1 MKAGWTSLGRGTS
14 PEEPTGADPWA
25 GGPWQY
31 TEGTSRPAPGFA
43 DPSAVTRRIAAGA
56 GVGAAG
62 VGTAGAGAGAGAG
75 AVAGN
80 GTASATATATRPV
93 EAPTRFIETAPH
105 GNGVPAGAPGH
116 GRPPKRRRGLATFG
130 ILLLALA
137 AGATGGLV
145 AEAIDDDASGGG
157 DTVTVIGADP
167 AGLVERPPESIAG
180 VAASVLPSVVSV
192 SVADAGGSGFI
203 ISEDGYVITN
213 NHVIASA
220 GDDGIELAFVDGRR
234 LPAELVGSSPSY
246 DIAVLRV
253 DADDLQPVVFGDSGS
268 VAVGDP
274 VVAIGSPLGLDA
286 TVTSGIVSA
295 LERPVTA
302 GGEDDQSYINALQT
316 DAAINPGNS
325 GGPLVDS
332 AGRVIGVNSAIASL
346 GLGEQVGSIGLGFAI
361 PIEQVQRTAQQLI
374 ADGEAV
380 YPVMGVLLDN
390 GFVGTGARVAEDGDN
405 GPGVTP
411 GGPADEVGIE
421 SGDVVV
427 EVDDQEIRTP
437 AELIVRLRAHEP
449 GDEIEVVVDREG
461 EELTFTLTLGSA
473 VG

>member
-1 MKAGWTSLGRGTS
+1 DGTTRFLA
-14 PEEPTGADPWA
+14 TGPD
-25 GGPWQY
+25 
-31 TEGTSRPAPGFA
+31 GT
-43 DPSAVTRRIAAGA
+43 PSDTGAAGA
-56 GVGAAG
+56 AAVSDGAAH
-62 VGTAGAGAGAGAG
+62 
-75 AVAGN
+75 
-80 GTASATATATRPV
+80 R
-93 EAPTRFIETAPH
+93 
-105 GNGVPAGAPGH
+105 
-116 GRPPKRRRGLATFG
+116 RPPKRRRGLATLG
-130 ILLLALA
+130 ILVLALA
-137 AGATGGLV
+137 AGGAGGVV
-145 AEAIDDDASGGG
+145 AEAIDDDGEGGG
-157 DTVTVIGADP
+157 GTVTVIGADP

-192 SVADAGGSGFI
+192 SVADAGGSGFV

-220 GDDGIELAFVDGRR
+220 GDDGIELAFTDGRR
-234 LPAELVGSSPSY
+234 LEAELVGTSPSY

-253 DADDLQPVVFGDSGS
+253 DADDLQPVVFGDSDS

-332 AGRVIGVNSAIASL
+332 SGRVIGVNSAIASL
-346 GLGEQVGSIGLGFAI
+346 GMGQQAGSIGLGFAI

-390 GFVGTGARVAEDGDN
+390 GFVGVGARVAEDGDN

-427 EVDDQEIRTP
+427 AINGEDVRTP

-449 GDEIEVVVDREG
+449 GEDITVVVDRDG
-461 EELTFTLTLGSA
+461 EELEFTLTLGSA

>member
-1 MKAGWTSLGRGTS
+1 MKAGWSSLGPTTPPERS
-14 PEEPTGADPWA
+14 PGGDPWA
-25 GGPWQY
+25 GGSWQY
-31 TEGTSRPAPGFA
+31 SDETSRPAP
-43 DPSAVTRRIAAGA
+43 AVSPAAATRPL
-56 GVGAAG
+56 
-62 VGTAGAGAGAGAG
+62 
-75 AVAGN
+75 VAGN
-80 GTASATATATRPV
+80 GTGAAPANDGTTRFLATAPDGTPAAGTAAA
-93 EAPTRFIETAPH
+93 APGGPAAP
-105 GNGVPAGAPGH
+105 GPGVPADGAGH
-116 GRPPKRRRGLATFG
+116 RRPPKKRRGLATLG
-130 ILLLALA
+130 ILVLAVA
-137 AGATGGLV
+137 AGGAGGLV
-145 AEAIDDDASGGG
+145 AEAIDDDGSGGG
-157 DTVTVIGADP
+157 GTVTVIGADP

-192 SVADAGGSGFI
+192 SVADAGGSGFV

-213 NHVIASA
+213 NHVIATA
-220 GDDGIELAFVDGRR
+220 GDGAIELAFFDGRR
-234 LPAELVGSSPSY
+234 LEAELVGASPSY
-246 DIAVLRV
+246 DIAVLHV
-253 DADDLQPVVFGDSGS
+253 DADDLQPVVFGESES

-295 LERPVTA
+295 LERPVSA

-325 GGPLVDS
+325 GGPLVDGS
-332 AGRVIGVNSAIASL
+332 GRVIGVNSAIASL
-346 GLGEQVGSIGLGFAI
+346 GMGQQAGSIGLGFAI

-390 GFVGTGARVAEDGDN
+390 AFVGSGARVADDGDN

-427 EVDDQEIRTP
+427 AVDGQDIRTP

-449 GDEIEVVVDREG
+449 GDDITVVVDRDG
-461 EELTFTLTLGSA
+461 EELEFTLTLGSA

>member
-1 MKAGWTSLGRGTS
+1 MKAGWSSLG
-14 PEEPTGADPWA
+14 PAPTPGGDPWA
-25 GGPWQY
+25 GGSWQY
-31 TEGTSRPAPGFA
+31 SDETSRPAP
-43 DPSAVTRRIAAGA
+43 AASP
-56 GVGAAG
+56 
-62 VGTAGAGAGAGAG
+62 
-75 AVAGN
+75 VA
-80 GTASATATATRPV
+80 ATRPI
-93 EAPTRFIETAPH
+93 APG
-105 GNGVPAGAPGH
+105 GNGAAPGGPGTTRLLAPAAAAPSGTGAPPVLPDAAGSPGDGTGH
-116 GRPPKRRRGLATFG
+116 RRPPKKRRGLATLG
-130 ILLLALA
+130 ILVLA
-137 AGATGGLV
+137 AVAGGAGGLV
-145 AEAIDDDASGGG
+145 AEAIDDDSPGSGG
-157 DTVTVIGADP
+157 TVTVIGADP
-167 AGLVERPPESIAG
+167 AGLAERPPESIAG
-180 VAASVLPSVVSV
+180 VAANLLPSVVSV
-192 SVADAGGSGFI
+192 SVADAGGSGFV

-213 NHVIASA
+213 NHVIATA
-220 GDDGIELAFVDGRR
+220 GDGGIELAFTDGRR
-234 LPAELVGSSPSY
+234 FVAELVGTSPSY

-253 DADDLQPVVFGDSGS
+253 DADDLTPVVFGDSAS

-295 LERPVTA
+295 LERPVSA

-325 GGPLVDS
+325 GGPLVDGS
-332 AGRVIGVNSAIASL
+332 GRVIGVNSAIASL
-346 GLGEQVGSIGLGFAI
+346 GMGEQAGSIGLGFAI

-390 GFVGTGARVAEDGDN
+390 GFVGTGARVAENGDN

-427 EVDDQEIRTP
+427 AVDGTDIRTP

-449 GDEIEVVVDREG
+449 GDDITVVIDREG
-461 EELTFTLTLGSA
+461 EELEFTLTLGSA

>member
-1 MKAGWTSLGRGTS
+1 MKAGWTSLGHDTS
-14 PEEPTGADPWA
+14 PDERTGADPWA
-25 GGPWQY
+25 GGSWQY
-31 TEGTSRPAPGFA
+31 TEGTSRPAPELA
-43 DPSAVTRRIAAGA
+43 DPRAVTRQLAAGA
-56 GVGAAG
+56 TGAGAAG
-62 VGTAGAGAGAGAG
+62 AAGAGAGNGA
-75 AVAGN
+75 ASVAAPH
-80 GTASATATATRPV
+80 TV

-105 GNGVPAGAPGH
+105 GNGVPAGAPGGPAH
-116 GRPPKRRRGLATFG
+116 GRPPKKRRGLATFG
-130 ILLLALA
+130 ILLLALG
-137 AGATGGLV
+137 AGAAGGLV
-145 AEAIDDDASGGG
+145 TEALDDDSAGGS

-220 GDDGIELAFVDGRR
+220 GDDGIELAFFDGRR
-234 LPAELVGSSPSY
+234 LAAELVGTSPSY

-253 DADDLQPVVFGDSGS
+253 DAADLQPVVFGDSDS

-346 GLGEQVGSIGLGFAI
+346 GLGDQTGSIGLGFAI

-390 GFVGTGARVAEDGDN
+390 GFVGEGARVAEDTDN

-411 GGPADEVGIE
+411 GGPAAEVGIE

-427 EVDDQEIRTP
+427 EIDGQEIRTP

>member
-1 MKAGWTSLGRGTS
+1 MKAGWSSLG
-14 PEEPTGADPWA
+14 PAPTPGADPWA
-25 GGPWQY
+25 GGSWQY
-31 TEGTSRPAPGFA
+31 SDETSRPAPVAGPA
-43 DPSAVTRRIAAGA
+43 AATRPIGPV
-56 GVGAAG
+56 GNGAAPD
-62 VGTAGAGAGAGAG
+62 GTTRLLAPNGSPATAAAGAGAGAGAP
-75 AVAGN
+75 
-80 GTASATATATRPV
+80 PV
-93 EAPTRFIETAPH
+93 LPVFSP
-105 GNGVPAGAPGH
+105 VPGAPGSPGAAGDGAGH
-116 GRPPKRRRGLATFG
+116 RRPPKKRRGLATLG
-130 ILLLALA
+130 ILVLA
-137 AGATGGLV
+137 AAAGGAGGLV
-145 AEAIDDDASGGG
+145 AEAIDDDDPGGG
-157 DTVTVIGADP
+157 GTVTVIGADP
-167 AGLVERPPESIAG
+167 AGVVERPPESIAG
-180 VAASVLPSVVSV
+180 VAATLLPSVVSV
-192 SVADAGGSGFI
+192 SVADAGGSGFV

-213 NHVIASA
+213 NHVIATA
-220 GDDGIELAFVDGRR
+220 GDDGIELAFTDGRR
-234 LPAELVGSSPSY
+234 LEAELVGTSPSY
-246 DIAVLRV
+246 DIAVLHV
-253 DADDLQPVVFGDSGS
+253 DADDLTPVVFGDSGS

-325 GGPLVDS
+325 GGPLVDGS
-332 AGRVIGVNSAIASL
+332 GRVIGVNSAIASL
-346 GLGEQVGSIGLGFAI
+346 GMGEQAGSIGLGFAI

-390 GFVGTGARVAEDGDN
+390 GFVGEGARVAENGDN

-427 EVDDQEIRTP
+427 AVDGTDIRTP

-449 GDEIEVVVDREG
+449 GDDITVVVDRDG
-461 EELTFTLTLGSA
+461 EELEFTLTLGSA

>member
-1 MKAGWTSLGRGTS
+1 MKAGWSSLGPTTS
-14 PEEPTGADPWA
+14 PERRPGAEPWA
-25 GGPWQY
+25 GGSWQY
-31 TEGTSRPAPGFA
+31 SDETGRPAP
-43 DPSAVTRRIAAGA
+43 AAGPAALTRPLA
-56 GVGAAG
+56 GNETAAPAGDGATRFLA
-62 VGTAGAGAGAGAG
+62 TAPDGAPQAA
-75 AVAGN
+75 AVAPGP
-80 GTASATATATRPV
+80 GD
-93 EAPTRFIETAPH
+93 
-105 GNGVPAGAPGH
+105 PADGSGH
-116 GRPPKRRRGLATFG
+116 RRPPKRRRGLATLG
-130 ILLLALA
+130 ILALA
-137 AGATGGLV
+137 VAAGGAGGLV
-145 AEAIDDDASGGG
+145 AEAIDDDGDGGG
-157 DTVTVIGADP
+157 GTVTVIGADP

-192 SVADAGGSGFI
+192 SVAEAGGSGFV

-213 NHVIASA
+213 NHVIATA
-220 GDDGIELAFVDGRR
+220 GDTGIELTFFDGRR
-234 LPAELVGSSPSY
+234 LDAELVGSSPSY

-253 DADDLQPVVFGDSGS
+253 DADDLQPVAFGDSGT

-325 GGPLVDS
+325 GGPLVDGS
-332 AGRVIGVNSAIASL
+332 GRVIGVNSAIASL
-346 GLGEQVGSIGLGFAI
+346 GIGQQAGSIGLGFAI

-427 EVDDQEIRTP
+427 AIDDQEVRTP
-437 AELIVRLRAHEP
+437 AELIVRLRSHEP
-449 GDEIEVVVDREG
+449 GEDITVLVDRDG
-461 EELTFTLTLGSA
+461 EELEFTLTLGSA

>member
-1 MKAGWTSLGRGTS
+1 MKAGWTSLGQETS
-14 PEEPTGADPWA
+14 PEQRPGADPWA
-25 GGPWQY
+25 GGAWQY
-31 TEGTSRPAPGFA
+31 SDETSRSAP
-43 DPSAVTRRIAAGA
+43 AAGP
-56 GVGAAG
+56 AAATRPL
-62 VGTAGAGAGAGAG
+62 VT
-75 AVAGN
+75 GN
-80 GTASATATATRPV
+80 GTG
-93 EAPTRFIETAPH
+93 APRVAVSDGTTRFLATGPDGTPSGVAALAPD
-105 GNGVPAGAPGH
+105 GTGH
-116 GRPPKRRRGLATFG
+116 PKPPKKRRRLAALG
-130 ILLLALA
+130 ILVLALA
-137 AGATGGLV
+137 AGGAGGVV
-145 AEAIDDDASGGG
+145 AEAIDDDDQGSGGS
-157 DTVTVIGADP
+157 VTVIGADP

-192 SVADAGGSGFI
+192 SVADAGGSGFV

-213 NHVIASA
+213 NHVIATA
-220 GDDGIELAFVDGRR
+220 GDAGIELAFFDGRR
-234 LPAELVGSSPSY
+234 LDAELVGTSPSY

-286 TVTSGIVSA
+286 TVTAGIVSA

-332 AGRVIGVNSAIASL
+332 SGRVIGVNSAIASL
-346 GLGEQVGSIGLGFAI
+346 GMGQQAGSIGLGFAI

-374 ADGEAV
+374 ADGEAL

-390 GFVGTGARVAEDGDN
+390 AFVGTGARVADDGDN

-427 EVDDQEIRTP
+427 EIGGEQVRTP

-449 GDEIEVVVDREG
+449 GEDIIVVIDRDG
-461 EELTFTLTLGSA
+461 EELEFTLTLGSA

>member
-1 MKAGWTSLGRGTS
+1 MKAGWTRLGYVTS
-14 PEEPTGADPWA
+14 PESSESSESSEEQRPGADPWA

-31 TEGTSRPAPGFA
+31 TEGTSRPAPGLAERGLA
-43 DPSAVTRRIAAGA
+43 DP
-56 GVGAAG
+56 GAATRQLP
-62 VGTAGAGAGAGAG
+62 VGNG
-75 AVAGN
+75 VAG
-80 GTASATATATRPV
+80 GSADTLPPA
-93 EAPTRFIETAPH
+93 EAFTRFIETAP
-105 GNGVPAGAPGH
+105 AGATDGADPAVGAGP

-130 ILLLALA
+130 ILLLTLA
-137 AGATGGLV
+137 AGATGGVV
-145 AEAIDDDASGGG
+145 AGALDDDPSGGS

-213 NHVIASA
+213 NHVIATA
-220 GDDGIELAFVDGRR
+220 TDGGGIELALFDGRR
-234 LPAELVGSSPSY
+234 LDAELVGASPSY

-295 LERPVTA
+295 LERPVSA

-332 AGRVIGVNSAIASL
+332 SGRVIGVNSAIASL
-346 GLGEQVGSIGLGFAI
+346 GMDGGEQAGSIGLGFAI

-390 GFVGTGARVAEDGDN
+390 SFVGTGARVAEDGEN

-411 GGPADEVGIE
+411 GGPAAEVGIE

-427 EVDDQEIRTP
+427 EIDGQEILTP

-449 GDEIEVVVDREG
+449 GDEIDLVVDRDG
-461 EELTFTLTLGSA
+461 EELAFTLTLGSA